1 MLLYKKFK
9 AFPLYTEIRE
19 KSIAFIKQYDFI
31 YNRSVSTLMPLH
43 QFGILEAVPE
53 IKEACSILGL
63 NPKFV
68 AVHNINKQT
77 DSAPHYD
84 SVQPWVRINIPLL
97 NCEDSE
103 TIFYQD
109 YDKSRI
115 FLNPHNATTAYIMED
130 ESVLTKID
138 SVVLDCPTILRVSAL
153 HGVRI
158 GTGSPRMSL
167 TLGFDYP
174 ALDLLEEE
182 KLEFFRSIKVCD

>member
-1 MLLYKKFK
+1 MLYKKLK
-9 AFPLYTEIRE
+9 NFPLYNEIRE
-19 KSIAFIKQYDFI
+19 KTLDFIKQYDFI
-31 YNRSVSTLMPLH
+31 YNRSIATLMPLH
-43 QFGILEAVPE
+43 QFNVLEKVPE

-68 AVHNINKQT
+68 AVHNMHKQT

-84 SVQPWVRINIPLL
+84 SVQPWVRINIPLI

-153 HGVRI
+153 HSVRI
-158 GTGSPRMSL
+158 GANTPRMSL

-182 KLEFFRSIKVCD
+182 KINFFRSLNICD